1 MKRLLTLSA
10 VAAAALA
17 SAACVTIID
26 ADGDYDWHGEGTQ
39 SFDSARDACRSSIG
53 RRNEG
58 STAFIQCMAD
68 RGWTRSRD

>member
-1 MKRLLTLSA
+1 MRRLLILSA

-26 ADGDYDWHGEGTQ
+26 ADGDYDWHGDGAQ
-39 SFDSARDACRSSIG
+39 SFESARNACRDG
-53 RRNEG
+53 ARRNEG

-68 RGWTRSRD
+68 KGWTRTRD

>member
-1 MKRLLTLSA
+1 MKRLLILSA

-26 ADGDYDWHGEGTQ
+26 ADGDYDWHGAGAQ
-39 SFDSARDACRSSIG
+39 SFDSARDDCRARAG
-53 RRNEG
+53 RGDG

-68 RGWTRSRD
+68 KGWTRSKD